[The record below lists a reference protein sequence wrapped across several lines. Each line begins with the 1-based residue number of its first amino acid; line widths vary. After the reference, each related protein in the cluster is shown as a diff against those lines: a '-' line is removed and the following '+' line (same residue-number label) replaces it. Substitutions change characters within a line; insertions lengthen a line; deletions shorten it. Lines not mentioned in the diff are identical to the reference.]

1 MAATADDDEVQD
13 DGEPRRGLSYVT
25 PLLVVIGKLLR
36 KGAALL
42 VVLVLIVVGVR
53 ACLSTR
59 GPPLEPWH
67 TIVPDEPSAQA
78 IGEGNWQRYVAA
90 EQRMFDQL
98 RRKLDSSMAP
108 GDRTLLNRYYAPSLT
123 SPEAFGHDW
132 NRSFELAPT
141 GAPKGVAVLVHVLT
155 DSPYSMLS
163 LAKLY
168 REHGYVAI
176 VPRMPGHG
184 TVPAGLTK
192 EGRKEW
198 HAAVEMAMAEARRRA
213 AGRLPIHLI
222 GYSNGAALA
231 LHHVMTRIER
241 GQPRD
246 VDRIVLLSPM
256 IEVNRFARFAGIAGW
271 PALFPR
277 YAKSAWLDL
286 LPEFNAFKYNSFPVR
301 AARESYLVTDELSVV
316 MEKVAQQQRLD
327 QVPPI
332 LAFQSVVDDTVG
344 AHAVMTRLFD
354 RLAANGSELVL
365 FDVNR
370 NRVIA
375 PVLRATAI
383 DWVVDALQKPGRR
396 YALTIVGAASD
407 DDATAVARTR
417 QVGAG
422 VVQEQPTGLR
432 YPDDVYSLSHIGLPF
447 AQDDPLYGNVPS
459 QRRIVQLGAL
469 AVRGER
475 NALVVSQDSLSRLSY
490 NPFHAYMLARIAE
503 QIPAK

>member
-1 MAATADDDEVQD
+1 MATTPNDDDDRD
-13 DGEPRRGLSYVT
+13 DAEPRRGLHYVSQ
-25 PLLVVIGKLLR
+25 LLVVTGRLLR
-36 KGAALL
+36 KSAALVILLVL
-42 VVLVLIVVGVR
+42 VVMGAR

-59 GPPLEPWH
+59 GAPLAPWH
-67 TIVPDEPSAQA
+67 KIVPDELSAQA
-78 IGEGNWQRYVAA
+78 IGAGNWQGYVAA

-98 RRKLDSSMAP
+98 RRKLDSKMEPA
-108 GDRTLLNRYYAPSLT
+108 DRTLLNRYYAPSLT

-132 NRSFELAPT
+132 NRSFVLEPA
-141 GAPKGVAVLVHVLT
+141 GAAKGVAVMLHGLT

-163 LAKLY
+163 VAQLY
-168 REHGYVAI
+168 RQHGFVAL

-213 AGRLPIHLI
+213 AGRLPIHLV

-231 LHHVMTRIER
+231 MHHVMVRIER

-277 YAKSAWLDL
+277 YAKTAWLDL

-316 MEKVAQQQRLD
+316 MQEVAEQGRLD

-332 LAFQSVVDDTVG
+332 LAFQSVVDDTVS
-344 AHAVMTRLFD
+344 ARAVMTRLFD

-375 PVLRATAI
+375 PVLRTTAI
-383 DWVVDALQKPGRR
+383 QWVRDALQNPGRR

-407 DDATAVARTR
+407 DDATVVARTR

-432 YPDDVYSLSHIGLPF
+432 YPNDVYSLSHIGLPF
-447 AQDDPLYGNVPS
+447 AQDDALYGNVPS
-459 QRRIVQLGAL
+459 HRRIVQLGAL

-475 NALVVSQDSLSRLSY
+475 NALVVSQDSLSRLSF